1 MGIDN
6 VREQRKLDARKPVEN
21 GNESPPSRA
30 RVVKLRPA
38 IVKPHADYRRSLDR
52 VGWVTNTKL
61 QRLRG
66 GITCSQSA
74 GFHQFLRLAQIAFML
89 SLDRASEE

>member
-6 VREQRKLDARKPVEN
+6 VREQRKLEARKPVEN

-38 IVKPHADYRRSLDR
+38 IVKPHADI
-52 VGWVTNTKL
+52 
-61 QRLRG
+61 G
-66 GITCSQSA
+66 GLWI
-74 GFHQFLRLAQIAFML
+74 G
-89 SLDRASEE
+89 